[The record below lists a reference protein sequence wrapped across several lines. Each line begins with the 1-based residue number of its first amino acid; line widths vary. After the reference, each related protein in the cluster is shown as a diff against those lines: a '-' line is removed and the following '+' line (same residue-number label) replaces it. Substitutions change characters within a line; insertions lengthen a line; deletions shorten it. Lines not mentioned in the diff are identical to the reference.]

1 MLRLV
6 LQESSFQFNGKNYVQ
21 IHGIAMGTK
30 MAVSFANLFMAAVET
45 EILSKSTKKTT
56 GVEKIYR

>member
-56 GVEKIYR
+56 GVEKIHR